1 MLSINPLIIKI
12 VNELTQ
18 DQKNAMMISVLA
30 VLAAS
35 TAGTLSMNGI
45 AVGDE
50 IQLVQ
55 MLTSSTA
62 PRSRVSAEH
71 PQFIFKSAAGK
82 RFTISDTGLPAMR
95 ILVAGKTFDSLNAGM
110 LKDITNSP
118 DVNFFK
124 TVLETLEKGKDIDIT
139 KVKFKCVGKLP
150 QSDSLD
156 RDKPALINSCY
167 NGIEDY
173 RAATNVADPD
183 FNSAR
188 EALHSSKLKPEFKN
202 KSWANPEDRQ
212 YFAATPIFQ
221 IDWNQA

>member
-1 MLSINPLIIKI
+1 MSELSI
-12 VNELTQ
+12 
-18 DQKNAMMISVLA
+18 DQKKAMMASVLVA
-30 VLAAS
+30 LAAS
-35 TAGTLSMNGI
+35 TAGTLSLNGI

-71 PQFIFKSAAGK
+71 PQFIFRTAAGK
-82 RFTISDTGLPAMR
+82 RFVVSDTGLPAMR
-95 ILVAGKTFDSLNAGM
+95 ILAEGKTFEGLGAGM
-110 LKDITNSP
+110 LKDIATSA

-124 TVLETLEKGKDIDIT
+124 TVLETLEKGKEIDIT

-150 QSDSLD
+150 QSEATD

-183 FNSAR
+183 FTSAR
-188 EALHSSKLKPEFKN
+188 EALHASKLKPEFKS
-202 KSWANPEDRQ
+202 KTWANPEDRQ

>member
-1 MLSINPLIIKI
+1 MQ
-12 VNELTQ
+12 ELTAE
-18 DQKNAMMISVLA
+18 QKSAMLVSVLA

-50 IQLVQ
+50 IQLMQ

-71 PQFIFKSAAGK
+71 PQFVFKSASGK
-82 RFTISDTGLPAMR
+82 RFTVSDTGLPAMR
-95 ILVAGKTFDSLNAGM
+95 VLATGVTFDSLQAGM
-110 LKDITNSP
+110 LKDIAQNPNVS
-118 DVNFFK
+118 FFK
-124 TVLETLEKGKDIDIT
+124 TVLEGLEPGRAIDIT

-150 QSDSLD
+150 QSNSID

-167 NGIEDY
+167 KGIEDY
-173 RAATNVADPD
+173 RIATNVADPD
-183 FNSAR
+183 YNSAR
-188 EALHSSKLKPEFKN
+188 EELHTSGLKTEFKN
-202 KSWANPEDRQ
+202 KSWANEEDRQ
-212 YFAATPIFQ
+212 YFSATPIFQ